1 MIIACDLCS
10 QLKWRNI
17 LNLDHIYSTVNNYK
31 FIYIFIIFTRKKQR

>member
-1 MIIACDLCS
+1 MIIVCDLYS

-31 FIYIFIIFTRKKQR
+31 LIHIFIIFIRKKQR